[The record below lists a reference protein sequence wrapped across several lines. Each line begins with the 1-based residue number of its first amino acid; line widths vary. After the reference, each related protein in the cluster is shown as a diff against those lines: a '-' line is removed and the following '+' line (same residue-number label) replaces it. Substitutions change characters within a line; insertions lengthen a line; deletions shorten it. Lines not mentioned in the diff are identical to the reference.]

1 MKMMLIALAPL
12 LISVPTIAQAEPV
25 SSRQVVISTSG
36 FDLTTTD
43 GASALLRKIH
53 DAAER
58 GCAED
63 ANWDRWSRDF
73 DRCRADAENAAVAK
87 IDAPIVTALHRGELA
102 PTQVAAVK

>member
-12 LISVPTIAQAEPV
+12 LISVPTIVQAEPV
-25 SSRQVVISTSG
+25 SSRQVAISTSG

-43 GASALLRKIH
+43 GASALLRKVR

-58 GCAED
+58 GCRED

-73 DRCRADAENAAVAK
+73 DRCRVDAVNAAVAK
-87 IDAPIVTALHRGELA
+87 IDAPIVTALHRGEPA
-102 PTQVAAVK
+102 PAQVAAAR